1 MFIHERVLLVKSRS
15 CVSLAGIKS
24 LLSLNTA
31 ARINKRKKSFLKQSK
46 LPLKRVEM
54 SALDRFLN
62 SEFFIKKDTKQ
73 LRKSGIKSIVGK
85 FETKENELKL
95 DVVKATTSLS
105 WLWVFGIK

>member
-1 MFIHERVLLVKSRS
+1 
-15 CVSLAGIKS
+15 
-24 LLSLNTA
+24 
-31 ARINKRKKSFLKQSK
+31 
-46 LPLKRVEM
+46 M

-85 FETKENELKL
+85 FEMKENELKL